1 MNRKASLGALLAFLT
16 LVGAGYLSAF
26 LPGPTPDWGVGSL
39 LVGTVGALLAISL
52 LGAGEAPGTLRLLLP
67 LGLVFLLLVGGV
79 GAGLLLPD
87 PAPGDPL
94 PGGLPL
100 PAALLLY
107 GAGLLPLLVIP
118 LVYAWTFDATGLTRV
133 EMEELAARAR
143 AAADGDDPR

>member
-1 MNRKASLGALLAFLT
+1 MNRKASLWALLAFLA

-52 LGAGEAPGTLRLLLP
+52 LGAGGGPGTRRLLLP
-67 LGLVFLLLVGGV
+67 LGLVFVLLVGGV

-143 AAADGDDPR
+143 AAAEDDPR